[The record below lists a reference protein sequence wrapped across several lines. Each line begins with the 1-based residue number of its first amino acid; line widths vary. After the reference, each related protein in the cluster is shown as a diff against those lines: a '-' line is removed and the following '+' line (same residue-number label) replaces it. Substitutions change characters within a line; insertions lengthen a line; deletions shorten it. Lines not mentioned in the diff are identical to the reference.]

1 MPLRTVIALILTAC
15 LGLGVPAMRADTAGS
30 ARLFSLSA
38 RGSVGTGA
46 NVLIV
51 GFATSNGSKTVLLR
65 GIGPTLANYGLS
77 GVLPQAQLLLYNA
90 ASGALI
96 TSTGS
101 WDPSLAAVFNQLSAF
116 PLSARSAD
124 AALLPSLP
132 AGSYTAVVQGAGG
145 SGGIALAEIYDADAG
160 SPTGRLVS
168 LSARGNV
175 GSGANVL
182 IGGFAI
188 AGSAAETVLLR
199 GIGPALANYGVPG
212 ALARPV
218 LTLFN
223 GGGVP
228 LATNSGWGGGADLAG
243 VFRQVSAFDL
253 PAASGDAAMVV
264 TLAPG
269 AYTVQVAGAGN
280 TGGVALVEIYEVPGS
295 ARPAKK
301 FHPGHY
307 MMLNIASSSAQQRSL
322 IAQNVADPNIVG
334 FQICYTWAQLESGK
348 DDYSGIDATIA
359 SDLAYVAQSGKQ
371 LVVQLQYK
379 SKNPADFPA
388 YVQAMPG
395 ALVQGSDGYYIP
407 NLWDPSVGIQG
418 RYIAL
423 LQQIAAKC
431 DTHPNLELVNLA
443 ESAVVDAATTLGGT
457 YTAQGWVNAL
467 QALAV
472 AASAAFPHTTF
483 EEYINHISG
492 DDTLVGTACAN
503 AIAAGCTFGGP
514 DIDPSRNNIPAYDYY
529 AQYAATSHL
538 GSAVQPMDYDL
549 SGAFWYDSD
558 HSKTTEHLFSFAMS
572 ARLHVSYIFWLN
584 NYSDANWRNAK
595 ATIDGH
601 PWPWY

>member
-1 MPLRTVIALILTAC
+1 MPFRTAFASILTAC
-15 LGLGVPAMRADTAGS
+15 LGLGGPVMRAADASGS
-30 ARLFSLSA
+30 ARLSSLSA
-38 RGSVGTGA
+38 RASVGTGA

-51 GFATSNGSKTVLLR
+51 GFAMSNSPKSVLLR
-65 GIGPTLANYGLS
+65 GIGPTLANFGVG
-77 GVLPQAQLLLYNA
+77 GVLAQAQLQLFNVA
-90 ASGALI
+90 GTVIASNSG
-96 TSTGS
+96 
-101 WDPSLAAVFNQLSAF
+101 WDPALASVFSQLNAF
-116 PLSARSAD
+116 ALPVGSAD

-132 AGSYTAVVQGAGG
+132 AGLYTAEVQGQGG
-145 SGGIALAEIYDADAG
+145 TTGIALAEIYDADAG
-160 SPTGRLVS
+160 TPAGRLVS
-168 LSARGNV
+168 LSARANV
-175 GSGANVL
+175 GPSASVL

-188 AGSAAETVLLR
+188 AGSGPETVLLR

-212 ALARPV
+212 VLARPV

-223 GGGVP
+223 AAGVP
-228 LATNSGWGGGADLAG
+228 LTTNSGWGGGADLAG
-243 VFRQVSAFDL
+243 LFVQLGAFPL
-253 PAASGDAAMVV
+253 PAASADTALVV
-264 TLAPG
+264 TLVPA
-269 AYTVQVAGAGN
+269 AYTVQVSGAGA
-280 TGGVALVEIYEVPGS
+280 TSGVALVEIYEVPAS
-295 ARPAKK
+295 ARPVKK

-307 MMLNIASSSAQQRSL
+307 MMLNIGSMSAQQRPL

-334 FQICYTWAQLESGK
+334 FQICYTWAQLETGNG
-348 DDYSGIDATIA
+348 DYSGIDNTIA

-379 SKNPADFPA
+379 SKNPGDFPA
-388 YVQAMPG
+388 YLQTTPG
-395 ALVQGSDGYYIP
+395 ALVQGPDGYYIP
-407 NLWDPSVGIQG
+407 NLWDPSLGIQG

-431 DTHPNLELVNLA
+431 DAHPNLELVNMA

-457 YTAQGWVNAL
+457 YTPQGWVNAL
-467 QALAV
+467 QAVAV
-472 AASAAFPHTTF
+472 AASTAFPHTTF

-492 DDTLVGTACAN
+492 DDSLVGPACAN
-503 AIAAGCTFGGP
+503 AIAAGCVFGGP

-529 AQYAATSHL
+529 ALYAATSHL

-558 HSKTTEHLFSFAMS
+558 HSKTTEHLFSFATS

-595 ATIDGH
+595 ATIDAH

>member
-1 MPLRTVIALILTAC
+1 MPLRTAIASFLTAC
-15 LGLGVPAMRADTAGS
+15 IGLGGPVMRAADASGS
-30 ARLFSLSA
+30 SRLSSLSA

-51 GFATSNGSKTVLLR
+51 GFVTSNGSKSVLLR
-65 GIGPTLANYGLS
+65 GIGPTLTNYGVT
-77 GVLPQAQLLLYNA
+77 GVLAQPQLLLFNA
-90 ASGALI
+90 VGTQIAANSG
-96 TSTGS
+96 
-101 WDPSLAAVFNQLSAF
+101 WDPALASVFGQLSAF
-116 PLSARSAD
+116 ALPAGSAD

-132 AGSYTAVVQGAGG
+132 AGLYTAFVQGAGG
-145 SGGIALAEIYDADAG
+145 TSGIALAEIYDADAANA
-160 SPTGRLVS
+160 PGRLVS
-168 LSARGNV
+168 LSARANV
-175 GSGANVL
+175 GPGASVL

-188 AGSAAETVLLR
+188 AGSAVETVLLR

-212 ALARPV
+212 VLGRPV

-223 GGGVP
+223 TAGVL
-228 LATNSGWGGGADLAG
+228 LATNSGWGGGADLTG
-243 VFRQVSAFDL
+243 IFRQVSAFDL
-253 PAASGDAAMVV
+253 PAASADTAMVV

-269 AYTVQVAGAGN
+269 AYTVQVAGAGA
-280 TGGVALVEIYEVPGS
+280 TSGVALVEIYEVPAS
-295 ARPAKK
+295 ARPVKK

-307 MMLNIASSSAQQRSL
+307 MMLNIASTSAQQRPL

-334 FQICYTWAQLESGK
+334 CQICYTWAQLEPGK

-359 SDLAYVAQSGKQ
+359 SDLAYVALSGKQ

-379 SKNPADFPA
+379 SKNLADFPA
-388 YVQAMPG
+388 YLQNTPG
-395 ALVQGSDGYYIP
+395 ALVQGPDGYYIP
-407 NLWDPSVGIQG
+407 NLWDPSLGIQA

-431 DTHPNLELVNLA
+431 DAHPNLELVNLA

-467 QALAV
+467 QAVAV
-472 AASAAFPHTTF
+472 AAGAAFPHTTF

-503 AIAAGCTFGGP
+503 AIAAGCVFGGP
-514 DIDPSRNNIPAYDYY
+514 DIDPSRNNIPAYDSY
-529 AQYAATSHL
+529 ALYAATSHL
-538 GSAVQPMDYDL
+538 GSAVQPMDYDV

-558 HSKTTEHLFSFAMS
+558 HSKTTEHLFSFATS
-572 ARLHVSYIFWLN
+572 PRLHVSYIFWLN
-584 NYSDANWRNAK
+584 NTSDANWRNAK
-595 ATIDGH
+595 STIDGH

>member
-1 MPLRTVIALILTAC
+1 
-15 LGLGVPAMRADTAGS
+15 
-30 ARLFSLSA
+30 
-38 RGSVGTGA
+38 
-46 NVLIV
+46 
-51 GFATSNGSKTVLLR
+51 
-65 GIGPTLANYGLS
+65 
-77 GVLPQAQLLLYNA
+77 
-90 ASGALI
+90 
-96 TSTGS
+96 
-101 WDPSLAAVFNQLSAF
+101 
-116 PLSARSAD
+116 
-124 AALLPSLP
+124 
-132 AGSYTAVVQGAGG
+132 
-145 SGGIALAEIYDADAG
+145 
-160 SPTGRLVS
+160 
-168 LSARGNV
+168 
-175 GSGANVL
+175 
-182 IGGFAI
+182 
-188 AGSAAETVLLR
+188 
-199 GIGPALANYGVPG
+199 
-212 ALARPV
+212 
-218 LTLFN
+218 
-223 GGGVP
+223 
-228 LATNSGWGGGADLAG
+228 
-243 VFRQVSAFDL
+243 
-253 PAASGDAAMVV
+253 
-264 TLAPG
+264 
-269 AYTVQVAGAGN
+269 
-280 TGGVALVEIYEVPGS
+280 VEIYEVPGS

-359 SDLAYVAQSGKQ
+359 SDLAYVAQSGSSSSSSSSTRARIRRIFRPT
-371 LVVQLQYK
+371 YK
-379 SKNPADFPA
+379 LCRAPSSRAPT
-388 YVQAMPG
+388 V
-395 ALVQGSDGYYIP
+395 YYIP

>member
-1 MPLRTVIALILTAC
+1 
-15 LGLGVPAMRADTAGS
+15 MRADTASS
-30 ARLFSLSA
+30 ARLSSLSA
-38 RGSVGTGA
+38 RAAVGTGA
-46 NVLIV
+46 NVLIA
-51 GFATSNGSKTVLLR
+51 GFATSNASKLVLLR

-77 GVLPQAQLLLYNA
+77 GVLPQAQLQLFNVGGTVIAANSGWNPTLAPVFSQLNA
-90 ASGALI
+90 FALPV
-96 TSTGS
+96 G
-101 WDPSLAAVFNQLSAF
+101 
-116 PLSARSAD
+116 SAD
-124 AALLPSLP
+124 AALLQSLP
-132 AGSYTAVVQGAGG
+132 AGVYTAQVQGQGG
-145 SGGIALAEIYDADAG
+145 TTGIALAEIYDADPGNA
-160 SPTGRLVS
+160 SGRLTS
-168 LSARGNV
+168 LSARANV
-175 GSGANVL
+175 GPGASVL

-188 AGSAAETVLLR
+188 AGSGAETVLLR
-199 GIGPALANYGVPG
+199 GIGPTLANYGVPG
-212 ALARPV
+212 VLAQPV

-223 GGGVP
+223 TAGVP
-228 LATNSGWGGGADLAG
+228 LATNSSWGGGADLANLF
-243 VFRQVSAFDL
+243 VQLSAFPL
-253 PAASGDAAMVV
+253 PAASADTAMVV

-269 AYTVQVAGAGN
+269 AYTVQVAGAGA
-280 TGGVALVEIYEVPGS
+280 TSGVALVEIYEVPVS
-295 ARPAKK
+295 VRPAKK
-301 FHPGHY
+301 FHSGHY
-307 MMLNIASSSAQQRSL
+307 MMLNIASTSAQQRPL

-334 FQICYTWAQLESGK
+334 FQICYTWAQLEPGK
-348 DDYSGIDATIA
+348 DDYSGIDNTIA

-379 SKNPADFPA
+379 SKNLADFPA
-388 YVQAMPG
+388 YVQNTPG

-407 NLWDPSVGIQG
+407 NLWDPSVGIQD

-431 DTHPNLELVNLA
+431 DAHPNLELVNLA

-467 QALAV
+467 QAVAV

-503 AIAAGCTFGGP
+503 AIAAGCVFGGP
-514 DIDPSRNNIPAYDYY
+514 DIDPSRNNIPAYGYY
-529 AQYAATSHL
+529 ALYAATSHL

-558 HSKTTEHLFSFAMS
+558 HSKTTEHLFSFATS
-572 ARLHVSYIFWLN
+572 PRLHVSYIFWLN

-595 ATIDGH
+595 ATIAAH

>member
-1 MPLRTVIALILTAC
+1 MPLRTAIASLLTAC
-15 LGLGVPAMRADTAGS
+15 LGLGGPAMRAADAAGS

-51 GFATSNGSKTVLLR
+51 GFATSNASKSVLLR
-65 GIGPTLANYGLS
+65 GIGPTLANYGVS

-90 ASGALI
+90 ASTVIAS
-96 TSTGS
+96 TSS
-101 WDPSLAAVFNQLSAF
+101 WDPALAPVFNQLGAFALPVGSAN
-116 PLSARSAD
+116 

-132 AGSYTAVVQGAGG
+132 AGSYTAIVEGAGG
-145 SGGIALAEIYDADAG
+145 TTGIALAEIYDADAG
-160 SPTGRLVS
+160 NATGRLVS
-168 LSARGNV
+168 LSARGNT
-175 GSGANVL
+175 GPGANVL
-182 IGGFAI
+182 TGGFAI
-188 AGSAAETVLLR
+188 SGAGAETVLLR
-199 GIGPALANYGVPG
+199 GIGPALANFGVPG
-212 ALARPV
+212 VVARPV

-223 GGGVP
+223 SAGIP

-243 VFRQVSAFDL
+243 IFRQVQAFDL
-253 PAASGDAAMVV
+253 PAGSADAAMVV
-264 TLAPG
+264 TLAPDD
-269 AYTVQVAGAGN
+269 YTVQVAGAGG
-280 TGGVALVEIYEVPGS
+280 TSGVALVEIYEVPVS

-307 MMLNIASSSAQQRSL
+307 MMLGIGSTSAQQRPL
-322 IAQNVADPNIVG
+322 IAQNVGDANIAG
-334 FQICYTWAQLESGK
+334 FQICYTWAQLEPGK
-348 DDYSGIDATIA
+348 DDYSGIDNTIA

-388 YVQAMPG
+388 YVQNTPG

-431 DTHPNLELVNLA
+431 DAHPNLELVNLA

-472 AASAAFPHTTF
+472 AAGAAFPHTTF

-503 AIAAGCTFGGP
+503 AIAAGCVFGGP

-529 AQYAATSHL
+529 AVYAATSHL

-558 HSKTTEHLFSFAMS
+558 HSKTTEHLFSFATS
-572 ARLHVSYIFWLN
+572 PRLHVSYIFWLN

>member
-1 MPLRTVIALILTAC
+1 MPLRTAIALILTAG
-15 LGLGVPAMRADTAGS
+15 LGLVSPTMRAADAADS

-38 RGSVGTGA
+38 RGFTGPGA

-51 GFATSNGSKTVLLR
+51 GFATSNASKSVLLR
-65 GIGPTLANYGLS
+65 GIGPTLANYGVS
-77 GVLPQAQLLLYNA
+77 GVLAQAQLQLYNA
-90 ASGALI
+90 AGTVIASI
-96 TSTGS
+96 SS
-101 WDPSLAAVFNQLSAF
+101 WDPALASVFIRLGDF
-116 PLSARSAD
+116 PLPAGSAD

-132 AGSYTAVVQGAGG
+132 AGLYTAFVQGAGG
-145 SGGIALAEIYDADAG
+145 TSGIALAEIYDADAG
-160 SPTGRLVS
+160 SPAGRMVS
-168 LSARGNV
+168 LSARANSGP
-175 GSGANVL
+175 GANVL
-182 IGGFAI
+182 TGGFAI
-188 AGSAAETVLLR
+188 AGSGPETVLLR

-212 ALARPV
+212 VLARPV

-223 GGGVP
+223 AAGVP

-243 VFRQVSAFDL
+243 VFRQVSAVDL
-253 PAASGDAAMVV
+253 PTASADAAMVV

-269 AYTVQVAGAGN
+269 AYTAQVAGAGG
-280 TGGVALVEIYEVPGS
+280 TSGVALVEIYEVPAS
-295 ARPAKK
+295 ARPQKK

-307 MMLNIASSSAQQRSL
+307 MMLNIASTSAQQRPL
-322 IAQNVADPNIVG
+322 ITQNVADPNIVG
-334 FQICYTWAQLESGK
+334 FQICYTWAQLEPGNG
-348 DDYSGIDATIA
+348 DYSGIDATIA

-379 SKNPADFPA
+379 SKNLADFPA
-388 YVQAMPG
+388 YVQNTPG
-395 ALVQGSDGYYIP
+395 ALVQGPDGYYIP

-431 DTHPNLELVNLA
+431 DAHPNLELVNLA

-457 YTAQGWVNAL
+457 YTAQGWVGAL
-467 QALAV
+467 QAVAV
-472 AASAAFPHTTF
+472 AAGAAFPHTTF

-492 DDTLVGTACAN
+492 DDSLVGAACAN
-503 AIAAGCTFGGP
+503 AIAAGCVFGGP

-558 HSKTTEHLFSFAMS
+558 HSKTTEHLFSFATS
-572 ARLHVSYIFWLN
+572 PRLHVSYIFWLN
-584 NYSDANWRNAK
+584 NFSDANWRNAQ
-595 ATIDGH
+595 ATIEAH